1 VGLVLVRQVKLVN
14 TPILPGVVSDDTDL
28 AAKGRYT
35 NADKVAFRGGRPQTI
50 GGWSAFNASG
60 VASGKARGMHAWTT
74 LDGLPVVAAASESA
88 MYAWINGS
96 RTTITPK
103 WADVWLEDPFSS
115 TSGSATYTCTWAVHT
130 VSTGGVA
137 AASNH
142 YLQVGDVV
150 TFSNAKVT
158 VGARSMNI
166 SATITAVPTTTTF
179 QFTHPTG
186 TANATTSLVG
196 DEVLVTVAYRA
207 GLATG
212 TGDTAATRPRVW
224 SLDNFGEELV
234 AVASDGSP
242 LFMWQ
247 PETAYSELITNGSLA
262 ADSDWATGTGWAI
275 AAGVATHTSGTATS
289 NLSQAVTGVLEGGR
303 LYELSFTT
311 TAYTN
316 SGSGRSLDVLIDS
329 TQIFPKLDRD
339 QITDDA
345 TMTWTARFVCPAS
358 PTNLIFTAN
367 TTADVSIDDV
377 SVKLVGIASPVNE
390 APQKSY
396 AMFVDA
402 NRIVH
407 LLGTVEADGDF
418 NALCDRWS
426 DQDNYREWV
435 PDTTNLAGE
444 FPLGR
449 GSYLV
454 GGGVVG
460 ERNLLL
466 TDDTAYSMQ
475 FTGNSGSVYAIS
487 PVASGCGLIGRNAL
501 ATYSGR
507 AFWVSKNGFHS
518 YDGAQIQTIEC
529 PVRNRLFG
537 YLPQYQ
543 ENKTFSWVNIPFGE
557 WWIHYPHSSDGTE
570 TSRYLAFNF
579 IEERNPWSVGTFNR
593 TAMVRAGTFQY
604 PIGVDT
610 SGNIWYHE
618 YGTAMTGTGITLPFI
633 ETGWLTGA
641 DGDKWVGCRR
651 YVPDFE
657 EQDGNIEFTI
667 SFKRRPQGQLNTT
680 TYGPFLCREG
690 QERIDFLGRG
700 RQMKLRWESVPTT
713 TKWRLGIVGLE
724 ILLDQE
730 RH

>member
-1 VGLVLVRQVKLVN
+1 MRQVKLVN
-14 TPILPGVVSDDTDL
+14 TPLLPGVVSDDTDL
-28 AAKGRYT
+28 AAKGRFID
-35 NADKVAFRGGRPQTI
+35 ADKVRFRGGRPETI

-60 VASGKARGMHAWTT
+60 VASGKARGMHTWTT
-74 LDGLPVVAAASESA
+74 LDGLPVVAAATETA

-96 RTTITPK
+96 RVTITPK
-103 WADVWLEDPFSS
+103 WVDVWLEDPFSS
-115 TSGSATYTCTWAVHT
+115 TSGSATYTVDWTVHT

-137 AASNH
+137 SAANH

-150 TFSNAKVT
+150 TFTNSKVT
-158 VGARSMNI
+158 VGNRSMNI
-166 SATITAVPTTTTF
+166 SATITAVPTTTSF

-186 TANATTSLVG
+186 TANSTNTGVG

-234 AVASDGSP
+234 ACASDGTP
-242 LFMWQ
+242 LFFWQ
-247 PETAYSELITNGSLA
+247 PETAYSELITNGGFAS
-262 ADSDWATGTGWAI
+262 STGWATGTGWSI
-275 AAGVATHTSGTATS
+275 SLGVAIKTGASTG
-289 NLSQAVTGVLEGGR
+289 NLSQAVTGVLEAGR
-303 LYELSFTT
+303 LYELSFDTT
-311 TAYTN
+311 LFDAN
-316 SGSGRSLDVLIDS
+316 GVLDVLIDS
-329 TQIFPKLDRD
+329 TQIFPKITRASV
-339 QITDDA
+339 TDDA

-358 PTNLIFTAN
+358 PTNIIFTAT
-367 TTADVSIDDV
+367 TTAGDINIDNV

-396 AMFVDA
+396 ALFADA
-402 NRIVH
+402 NRILH
-407 LLGTVEADGDF
+407 LLGTVGADGTF
-418 NALCDRWS
+418 SALLDRWS
-426 DQDNYREWV
+426 DQENLRSWT
-435 PDTTNLAGE
+435 PDTSNLAGE

-466 TDDTAYSMQ
+466 TDDTAYTAT
-475 FTGNSGSVYAIS
+475 FTGNSGSVYSIA
-487 PVASGCGLIGRNAL
+487 PVANGVGLIGRNAL

-518 YDGAQIQTIEC
+518 FDGSQVQTVEC
-529 PVRNRLFG
+529 PVRNRMFG

-570 TSRYLAFNF
+570 TSRYLTFNF
-579 IEERNPWSVGTFNR
+579 LEERNPWSVGTFNR

-618 YGTAMTGTGITLPFI
+618 NGTAMTGTGITLPFI

-651 YVPDFE
+651 YVPDL

-724 ILLDQE
+724 VLLDQE
-730 RH
+730 RQ